1 MFYWRK
7 QNIFLIIGFV
17 FIFST
22 LWTLQAQ
29 AEWVVCDSWIC
40 ATPFDYENFGVM
52 CYSTNKAEDCA
63 NGGRCNGSTNMDC
76 GGWTC
81 PDATITCYEPPPPPP
96 PPDPDVYG
104 CTNPLATNFN
114 PDATAD
120 DGSCNYWL
128 NLNFIV
134 NDTFSGGPAVNAT
147 VNINQDFGNGTV
159 RTTDGNGFAN
169 FGVLVYSDIVYT
181 VSKGGCSSA
190 SGSVHT
196 QKSDVTVGVNISCI
210 PPVYGCTDPSATNY
224 NPAANIND
232 GSCSYC
238 AAGTGNACSSSA
250 NACGQANSGT
260 IQCDGSCNAGG
271 PPANPPGYG
280 NACTSAPNACGQT
293 NQGTIQCNG
302 SCSAST
308 PPNSSC
314 PAPNSPTNVTVT
326 ESNYCVSGPAATIGW
341 TYSDPSGSPQSA
353 YEVQMDEQGSFQVP
367 EYQTG
372 KVISNSNSN
381 FTGQGVLQF
390 NKTYKTR
397 ARVWNSF
404 DVVSGWT
411 VAPGNFN
418 TPPYAYPQVDFS
430 WTANGV
436 LNNPSPPLNKPVT
449 FTDATVFNGNPNGR
463 RWDWAF
469 GDGGTADTQNTSHT
483 YLAEGSYYITL
494 TATDNANQTCIRT
507 KGPLIIQKPIPRW
520 REIAPK

>member
-1 MFYWRK
+1 MINFVLRQK
-7 QNIFLIIGFV
+7 KIIFFIVFTLSLF
-17 FIFST
+17 FIFSD
-22 LWTLQAQ
+22 
-29 AEWVVCDSWIC
+29 V
-40 ATPFDYENFGVM
+40 
-52 CYSTNKAEDCA
+52 KAENIFCDTT
-63 NGGRCNGSTNMDC
+63 GYTEC
-76 GGWTC
+76 GFNNDNERWTC
-81 PDATITCYEPPPPPP
+81 PTDYERLANDGQNCEYGGQCVYRDLDCHGMWSCPQYTIECNEPSYGCTDPNASNYDPNADIDNGTCQYA
-96 PPDPDVYG
+96 VSG

-114 PDATAD
+114 PSATAD

-134 NDTFSGGPAVNAT
+134 SDTFSGGPAVNAT

-250 NACGQANSGT
+250 NACGQA
-260 IQCDGSCNAGG
+260 
-271 PPANPPGYG
+271 
-280 NACTSAPNACGQT
+280 